1 MAYRLKYTDSSEFTG
16 MLVNTIKEWASQE
29 PDLEIIASD
38 GVHIKTQRIILAFYS
53 PFLRSLLAETS
64 AVPEPVVSVPVKS
77 DHLNLLLEI
86 LNTGTLG
93 GQQSNTLLAAHL
105 SQAAKV
111 LGINMNLNLNQNQ
124 EISEDFTEE
133 KNFLVS
139 LNANHIDAYA
149 IKSEPFQRTN
159 LEFRPHKLKYPKPEK
174 LPHPVVLQT
183 NPTLFPVKNIPVVDL
198 DNDGIERKHRC
209 GECGRTFKEAYHL
222 TRHILIHTGEKP
234 FACSFCEKRF
244 NRKDKLK
251 LHTESQHS
259 APLSQIFI

>member
-16 MLVNTIKEWASQE
+16 MLVNTINVWSSQE
-29 PDLEIIASD
+29 PDLVIIASD
-38 GVHIKTQRIILAFYS
+38 GVKIKTQRIILAFHS
-53 PFLRSLLAETS
+53 PFLRTLLAEAS
-64 AVPEPVVSVPVKS
+64 PVQEPVLSVPVES

-93 GQQSNTLLAAHL
+93 PHHNSHILAAHI
-105 SQAAKV
+105 SQAAHV
-111 LGINMNLNLNQNQ
+111 LGITMNLNQNQ
-124 EISEDFTEE
+124 NQEMSEDFTEE
-133 KNFLVS
+133 KNYLVS

-159 LEFRPHKLKYPKPEK
+159 LEFRPQKLKYPKPEK
-174 LPHPVVLQT
+174 PAHPMLLHS
-183 NPTLFPVKNIPVVDL
+183 NPALFPMRNIPVVEL
-198 DNDGIERKHRC
+198 DNEGIERKHRC

-234 FACSFCEKRF
+234 FACPFCEKRF

-259 APLSQIFI
+259 APLAQIFI